1 MKIKFGFLADD
12 LLNEWD
18 GYDYDATVA
27 AYAAAVDAALKA
39 AYPDAEIEIAYESG
53 SGATPAP
60 LKTAV
65 DADGYWDTDHNE
77 IPWVE
82 NIAARVYESFD
93 WLREK

>member
-18 GYDYDATVA
+18 GYDYDATAA
-27 AYAAAVDAALKA
+27 AYAAAVEEALKA

-53 SGATPAP
+53 ISGATPTP

-65 DADGYWDTDHNE
+65 DGYTGHDE
-77 IPWVE
+77 VPWVE
-82 NIAARVYESFD
+82 EIATRVYASFE